1 MPPRWIHTLTDHG
14 SRQSLVRNDR
24 SPYLQ
29 RLHEILHYQ
38 RQDPINIPQAES
50 RTLKDVL
57 DLPWG
62 FEICGQCLQLHGNPV
77 ASERCIVFSCLN
89 QDQDLDMVDFASLN
103 SRLRQNSVQEELTAL
118 WIKRCLAGINT
129 A

>member
-1 MPPRWIHTLTDHG
+1 
-14 SRQSLVRNDR
+14 
-24 SPYLQ
+24 
-29 RLHEILHYQ
+29 
-38 RQDPINIPQAES
+38 
-50 RTLKDVL
+50 
-57 DLPWG
+57 
-62 FEICGQCLQLHGNPV
+62 V

-103 SRLRQNSVQEELTAL
+103 SRLRQNSVQEKLTAL